1 MAWHAILQHGE
12 KIIFKVKCVKK
23 RTLKE
28 INKKKSSTYKT
39 TMYLYLSNFDRLSIL
54 FCILKSI
61 FVVE

>member
-23 RTLKE
+23 
-28 INKKKSSTYKT
+28 KKKLTKKNSSTYKT

>member
-28 INKKKSSTYKT
+28 INKKKIKHLQNNHVS
-39 TMYLYLSNFDRLSIL
+39 LSFIL
-54 FCILKSI
+54 
-61 FVVE
+61 